1 MTLARRAPLAALLV
15 FLTAALIADETHD
28 HHHGPAD
35 LGNLGEVTFETSCK
49 DAVRK
54 DFSRAVAMMH
64 SFWYAQAEQVF
75 TKIAADDPDCA
86 MAQWGM
92 AMSNYHPLWAPPTP
106 DELRRGHDAAVR
118 AKAAGAPTPRE
129 RAFIDAIHGFY
140 ADAEKVDHPTRAA
153 AYAKAMEALA
163 ASHPADDEAAIF
175 HALALLG
182 TASPGDK
189 TYATQ
194 KSAAEI
200 LTRILPRH
208 PGHPG
213 VAHYVIHSYDYPALA
228 ALALPAARTYAKIAP
243 GSPHALHMPSH
254 IFTRLGLW
262 DESIASNLASA
273 EKARRF
279 IREPKPGA
287 AAFDELH
294 AIDYLVY
301 AHMQQGENA
310 KAKALVD
317 KLLAVDGL
325 AIDNANFAAAYAL
338 AAVPARYTL
347 ERRQWSE
354 AAKLTLR
361 PTNFDWKPYA
371 YAEANLH
378 YARAI
383 GAARSGDLNTAKS
396 AVDRLEEIRQGL
408 VAQKNTY
415 WAEQAEIQRMASQ
428 AWLAQGAGLKDE
440 ALRLMRIA
448 ADREDKT
455 EKHPVT
461 PGPIIPARELL
472 ADMLLE
478 NDQPAAALA
487 EIERVL
493 TVSPRRFSGTLLAAR
508 AAAGAGDAQK
518 AQSHYRE
525 LLALAGKGTERPE
538 LELARAFVA
547 RQ

>member
-1 MTLARRAPLAALLV
+1 MKFFRGYALAVTLV
-15 FLTAALIADETHD
+15 FLSAAAVADETHD
-28 HHHGPAD
+28 HNHGPAD
-35 LGNLGEVTFETSCK
+35 LGNLGEVTFETSCR

-54 DFSRAVAMMH
+54 DFSRAVAMVH
-64 SFWYAQAEQVF
+64 SFWYAQAEAAF
-75 TKIAADDPDCA
+75 AKIAAADPDCA
-86 MAQWGM
+86 MAQWGI
-92 AMSNYHPLWAPPTP
+92 ALSNYHPIWAPPNA
-106 DELRRGHDAAVR
+106 DELRRGREAAVR
-118 AKAAGAPTPRE
+118 AKAAGAKTERE
-129 RAFIDAIHGFY
+129 RAYIDAIHAFY

-153 AYAKAMEALA
+153 AFATAMEKVA

-182 TASPGDK
+182 TASPSDK

-194 KSAAEI
+194 KSAVEI

-208 PGHPG
+208 PAHPG
-213 VAHYVIHSYDYPALA
+213 IAHYVIHSYDYPALA

-262 DESIASNLASA
+262 DESISSNLASA

-279 IREPKPGA
+279 LKVTKPGA

-301 AHMQQGENA
+301 AHVQKGEDG

-317 KLLAVDGL
+317 KLLSVDGA
-325 AIDNANFAAAYAL
+325 AIDIPNFAAAYAL

-347 ERRQWSE
+347 ERRQWSD

-361 PTNFDWKPYA
+361 PANFDWKPYA

-396 AVDRLEEIRQGL
+396 AVDRLEEIRQEL
-408 VAQKNTY
+408 AAQKNTY

-440 ALRLMRIA
+440 ALRLMRAA

-478 NDQPAAALA
+478 NGQPAEALA

-493 TVSPRRFSGTLLAAR
+493 TVSPRRFSGTWLAAR
-508 AAAGAGDAQK
+508 AAEGAGDAGK
-518 AQSHYRE
+518 AQSHYNE
-525 LLALAGKGTERPE
+525 LLALAGKTKERPE
-538 LELARAFVA
+538 LEMARAFVGK
-547 RQ
+547 

>member
-1 MTLARRAPLAALLV
+1 MTLSRRAPLAVLFV
-15 FLTAALIADETHD
+15 FLTATLVADETHD
-28 HHHGPAD
+28 HNHGPAD

-49 DAVRK
+49 AAVRK
-54 DFSRAVAMMH
+54 DFSRAVAMVH
-64 SFWYAQAEQVF
+64 SFWYAEAEKAF
-75 TKIAADDPDCA
+75 AKIAAEHPDCA
-86 MAQWGM
+86 MAHWGV
-92 AMSNYHPLWAPPTP
+92 ALSNYHPLWAPPTA
-106 DELRRGHDAAVR
+106 DELRRGRDAAAR
-118 AKAAGAPTPRE
+118 AKAAPSATERE
-129 RAFIDAIHGFY
+129 RAFIDAIHAFY
-140 ADAEKVDHPTRAA
+140 ADAEKADHPSRAA
-153 AYAKAMEALA
+153 AYAKAMENVA
-163 ASHPADDEAAIF
+163 ARFPADDEAAIF

-182 TASPGDK
+182 TAAPSDK
-189 TYATQ
+189 SYATQ
-194 KSAAEI
+194 KRAAEI
-200 LTRILPRH
+200 LTAILPRH
-208 PGHPG
+208 PAHPG

-262 DESIASNLASA
+262 DESIGSNLASA

-279 IREPKPGA
+279 INVTKPGA

-301 AHMQQGENA
+301 AHVQKGEDA

-317 KLLAVDGL
+317 QLLAVDGQS
-325 AIDNANFAAAYAL
+325 IDNANFAAAYAL

-347 ERRQWSE
+347 ERRQWSD

-361 PTNFDWKPYA
+361 PANFDWKPYA

-408 VAQKNTY
+408 AAQKNTY
-415 WAEQAEIQRMASQ
+415 WAEQAAIQQMAAQ
-428 AWLAQGAGLKDE
+428 AWLAQGAGLKEE

-448 ADREDKT
+448 ADREDQT

-461 PGPIIPARELL
+461 PGPVIPARELL
-472 ADMLLE
+472 ADLLLE
-478 NDQPAAALA
+478 NDQPVAALA

-508 AAAGAGDAQK
+508 AAEKAGATQK
-518 AQSHYRE
+518 AQSRYRE
-525 LLALAGKGTERPE
+525 LLALAGKTTERPE
-538 LELARAFVA
+538 LEMARAFVA
-547 RQ
+547 K